1 MVKAPFRLVVGV
13 HEGGWMDGLGNILI
27 IRDDFAADVKL
38 QHCEYWH
45 DFNAFFI

>member
-1 MVKAPFRLVVGV
+1 
-13 HEGGWMDGLGNILI
+13 MDGRVGQHV
-27 IRDDFAADVKL
+27 DFPDFAADVKL